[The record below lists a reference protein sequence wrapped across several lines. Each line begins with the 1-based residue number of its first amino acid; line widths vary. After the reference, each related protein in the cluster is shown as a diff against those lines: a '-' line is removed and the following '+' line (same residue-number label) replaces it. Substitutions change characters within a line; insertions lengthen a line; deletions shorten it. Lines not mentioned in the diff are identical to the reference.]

1 MKNKT
6 PTRKKTARKTAA
18 RKAPARKTAAK
29 KTTTRKAPARKTA
42 TKKTT
47 ARKAPARETPATKSD
62 NTLKSLK
69 SVLKRMIEIRDNM
82 EELNAEMRELYT
94 YAAQLAS
101 GVKNMT
107 AETTATSH
115 PLFQSKLWKFLKKEK
130 PTILIPS
137 KIAKERKWTNQ
148 DGQTI
153 VATLVSIT
161 DDEAVLKT
169 KGGVEYRYPIEAL
182 SSENQAEIAMLTP

>member
-1 MKNKT
+1 
-6 PTRKKTARKTAA
+6 
-18 RKAPARKTAAK
+18 
-29 KTTTRKAPARKTA
+29 
-42 TKKTT
+42 
-47 ARKAPARETPATKSD
+47 
-62 NTLKSLK
+62 
-69 SVLKRMIEIRDNM
+69 M

-101 GVKNMT
+101 GIENIT
-107 AETTATSH
+107 AETTPASH

-148 DGQTI
+148 DGKTI
-153 VATLVSIT
+153 VATLISIT

-182 SSENQAEIAMLTP
+182 SSENQAEIATLTP